1 MFTIAEYNDFNSI
14 IDFPAWSGGLQTLNI
29 VKIKGLENELQ
40 ELFEA
45 TFDLSE
51 PIEET
56 ELNDWLWFEVDLDE
70 LGQEEKEEE
79 Y

>member
-1 MFTIAEYNDFNSI
+1 MFTIIETTDYNSI
-14 IDFPAWSGGLQTLNI
+14 MDFPAWSGGMQTLNI

-45 TFDLSE
+45 TFDLTE

-56 ELNDWLWFEVDLDE
+56 ELNDWLWHEVNIEDL
-70 LGQEEKEEE
+70 EEE
-79 Y
+79 EEEEQF